1 MGIRRV
7 LFRSVSVE
15 HLSDFGTHTK
25 IGYGANWGPFDALR
39 VQVSFDDAERAPSAN
54 QLGDPTISTPNSRIF
69 DYVRGQTVDIN
80 RIAGGNPGLDAQ
92 TRHSFKAG
100 FNVKPF
106 GATDFNLRAD
116 YINRRTDDAIAR
128 FPAATAA
135 IEAAFPDRFVRHGAG
150 ELISVDT
157 PPITF
162 ARRTATLGQA
172 AWRGREWKKVKN

>member
-54 QLGDPTISTPNSRIF
+54 QLGDPTISAPNSRIF

-80 RIAGGNPGLDAQ
+80 RIAGGNQIG
-92 TRHSFKAG
+92 R
-100 FNVKPF
+100 
-106 GATDFNLRAD
+106 ATCR
-116 YINRRTDDAIAR
+116 
-128 FPAATAA
+128 
-135 IEAAFPDRFVRHGAG
+135 E
-150 ELISVDT
+150 SVC
-157 PPITF
+157 PY
-162 ARRTATLGQA
+162 
-172 AWRGREWKKVKN
+172 V